1 MLILI
6 TIVITV
12 VIATVLW
19 LAKQARKIA
28 EPQESQQEFPSL
40 AETVKLPP
48 QEVEEQKVLWY
59 NLNGTP
65 YRVYTSQTHRS
76 SAMYIE
82 RKKVRNNDIYRHY
95 LTEEQ
100 KKQCYYG
107 PKE

>member
-1 MLILI
+1 MFILIL
-6 TIVITV
+6 TI
-12 VIATVLW
+12 IAIILAVMAW
-19 LAKQARKIA
+19 IAKQAHMIA

-65 YRVYTSQTHRS
+65 YRVYTSQKHRS

-107 PKE
+107 PER

>member
-6 TIVITV
+6 LTI
-12 VIATVLW
+12 IAIVLAVMAW
-19 LAKQARKIA
+19 IAKQAKKIA
-28 EPQESQQEFPSL
+28 DPQESQQEFPSL

-59 NLNGTP
+59 NLNGIP

-82 RKKVRNNDIYRHY
+82 RRKVRNNSLYRQY

-107 PKE
+107 PEG